1 MRMSEEERLREEKR
15 LAREEAKRVARRE
28 AILNRDADR
37 LEASLVEVP
46 PPADRA
52 SLVVLVG
59 LPGSGK
65 STFARE
71 LAKRH
76 PSAILDSD
84 ALRQELFAVPEHSK
98 KEHSRLFPALHHLMG
113 RLLSRGVT
121 VIVDA
126 TNLKESSRK
135 PYYEIAK
142 EHDAPII
149 LVRVEAPI
157 GVIRDRLRKREA
169 ERDPLDRSTATL
181 EVFEKMVADE
191 QSIQHEH
198 LTVDTSEDMTPVLDK
213 ITSLLQS

>member
-15 LAREEAKRVARRE
+15 LARDVAKRLARRE

-37 LEASLVEVP
+37 LEASLGEI
-46 PPADRA
+46 PAPA
-52 SLVVLVG
+52 GGPSLVVLIG

-65 STFARE
+65 SVFARA

-84 ALRQELFAVPEHSK
+84 ALRQVLFAEPEHTK
-98 KEHSRLFPALHHLMG
+98 KEHARLFPALHHLMG

-126 TNLKESSRK
+126 TNLKEASRK
-135 PYYEIAK
+135 PYYDIAK
-142 EHDAPII
+142 EHGAPLV

-181 EVFEKMVADE
+181 EVFEKMVADV
-191 QSIQHEH
+191 QPIQHAH
-198 LTVDTSEDMTPVLDK
+198 LTVDTSEDVTPVVDK
-213 ITSLLQS
+213 IVSLLRS